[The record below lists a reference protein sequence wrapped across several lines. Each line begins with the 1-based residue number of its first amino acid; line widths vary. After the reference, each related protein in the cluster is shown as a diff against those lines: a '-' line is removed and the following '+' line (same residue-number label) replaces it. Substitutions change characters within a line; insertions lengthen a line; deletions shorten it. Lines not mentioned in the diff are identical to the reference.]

1 MQKGNVVESGEARAV
16 LNAPQHPYSQQ
27 LRAAVLLPEVSNAG
41 RRVFT
46 SM

>member
-1 MQKGNVVESGEARAV
+1 

-27 LRAAVLLPEVSNAG
+27 LRAAVLLPDVSSAG
-41 RRVFT
+41 RQVST